1 MATKPKRHQLLL
13 SIILIGVASFHLGSW
28 EAHWYLAVMRV
39 GLLFIAF
46 LILYV
51 EGRRRHLQ
59 SLERPGSDE
68 GRRVGVPPAH
78 ASELQRL
85 AGNKRYTPTMT
96 QVFALAVI
104 EPSDLRQR
112 VVETY
117 TPTHR
122 TLDQRVTVDVQVPA
136 RFAGRRTDADAGTS
150 GPDAER
156 IAFPVIIPPKG
167 TLLDNFDIYDEAGR
181 HVAALSYRESL
192 LLTACTLRTLLLS
205 AYKAKRLPAEAV
217 TAEYQALAA
226 IIQRNNPGA
235 DRDESRPWLSQEAGS
250 AIRMLSELESAVTDK
265 ASLRMAIR
273 LAKELSGHYAVV
285 APISLPPGGR
295 FSLRYERSLIPE
307 LELTPERHMR
317 FRQSGKWTRGIQSAW
332 IDVKGKL
339 RVLLG
344 TRPVSVTVSLDNAW
358 TCQSYHVRVQAP
370 PGLYLRRQELDA
382 SKEYLKKR
390 TKGAPTP
397 PYYRFRGRFGQSF
410 AHFYGRFFSVP
421 DVPATRAKLKL
432 YFYETPPGSNFRA
445 VVASATC
452 LTLVWAVA
460 FSMSRVPD
468 PGTDA
473 PAFLLAFP
481 GVAASWLG
489 FESPTNRLFEG
500 TLAARLSLTLTTITS
515 IAASGLFMMN
525 RAGVRLPFHVTALQD
540 SSFLGVYRVPWMI
553 LVAAS
558 LVNTAYIGYR
568 YLVDSAT
575 FKYLAERVNQAQNL

>member
-1 MATKPKRHQLLL
+1 M
-13 SIILIGVASFHLGSW
+13 
-28 EAHWYLAVMRV
+28 
-39 GLLFIAF
+39 
-46 LILYV
+46 
-51 EGRRRHLQ
+51 
-59 SLERPGSDE
+59 
-68 GRRVGVPPAH
+68 
-78 ASELQRL
+78 
-85 AGNKRYTPTMT
+85 
-96 QVFALAVI
+96 
-104 EPSDLRQR
+104 
-112 VVETY
+112 
-117 TPTHR
+117 
-122 TLDQRVTVDVQVPA
+122 
-136 RFAGRRTDADAGTS
+136 
-150 GPDAER
+150 

-167 TLLDNFDIYDEAGR
+167 TLLDNFDIYDAAGR

-192 LLTACTLRTLLLS
+192 PLAACTLRTLLLS
-205 AYKAKRLPAEAV
+205 AYQAKRLPAEAI

-235 DRDESRPWLSQEAGS
+235 DRDESQPWLSQEAGS
-250 AIRMLSELESAVTDK
+250 AIRMLSELEPAVTDK

-295 FSLRYERSLIPE
+295 FSLHYERSLIPE

-317 FRQSGKWTRGIQSAW
+317 LRQSGKLTKGIKSAW
-332 IDVKGKL
+332 LDVKGKL

-358 TCQSYHVRVQAP
+358 TCQSYHVRVEVPQ
-370 PGLYLRRQELDA
+370 GLYLRRQELDA

-410 AHFYGRFFSVP
+410 AHFYGRFFAVP
-421 DVPATRAKLKL
+421 DAPSTRAKLKL
-432 YFYETPPGSNFRA
+432 HFYETPPGSNFRA
-445 VVASATC
+445 AVASTTC
-452 LTLVWAVA
+452 FTLVWAVA

-525 RAGVRLPFHVTALQD
+525 RAGVRLPFHVTAMQE

-553 LVAAS
+553 LVAVS

-575 FKYLAERVNQAQNL
+575 FKYLAERVSQVQDL